1 MACSAETAVALALI
15 SAGVGVATGL
25 AVAARV
31 VRRRTG
37 AQRDAERSVERDER
51 SALMGAMGS
60 GLAHE
65 LKTPLSTLEIN
76 LQLLEEEWRKPETER
91 ERRAHRR
98 LETIQRSIR
107 KIDEI
112 LTSFVRF
119 AKDPRPNR
127 QPTPAGPLLQELL
140 EKDFP
145 EALATMGRLGKIH
158 VTYDISPE
166 LPKIDVDVPL
176 IRQVLMNLLINA
188 VESIEGEGRVTLGAE
203 ASGGEVVLR
212 VSDTGRGIAPE
223 HRERVWDMY
232 FTTKPSGIGLGLPL
246 ARRIVEAHGGRIEF
260 ETNGGTTFRVYLPV
274 KRA

>member
-1 MACSAETAVALALI
+1 MACGLEFAVVAALLSAAVGIAI
-15 SAGVGVATGL
+15 GL
-25 AVAARV
+25 AVGARI

-37 AQRDAERSVERDER
+37 AQREVERSVERDER

-76 LQLLEEEWRKPETER
+76 LQLLNEEWRQPETER

-98 LETIQRSIR
+98 LESIQRSIR

-112 LTSFVRF
+112 LKSFVRF

-127 QPTPAGPLLQELL
+127 QPTPAGPLLQEIL

-145 EALATMGRLGKIH
+145 EALSALGRLGKIH
-158 VTYDISPE
+158 VSYELSPD
-166 LPKIDVDVPL
+166 LPRLDVDVPL

-188 VESIEGEGRVTLGAE
+188 VESIEGEGRVTLGADARGE
-203 ASGGEVVLR
+203 EVVLR

-246 ARRIVEAHGGRIEF
+246 ARRIVEAHGGRIDF